1 MCMHLNHLPVDFSLH
16 IFAFNG
22 GSVDRI
28 MHIHIVYGIIDL
40 TKLGAKLGNAVVTK
54 VIPIVYANG
63 ISL

>member
-1 MCMHLNHLPVDFSLH
+1 MCMRLTYLPVNFSLY

-28 MHIHIVYGIIDL
+28 IHIHIVFGIIDL

-54 VIPIVYANG
+54 VMPIVYMNG
-63 ISL
+63 VSL